1 MRCLLPHLPQS
12 AARGG
17 RASHSPLLRKAYG
30 ANKITN
36 NRPNAVKLVV
46 IALHIQSLGGIPFGM
61 PPNTFIVANLPGI
74 VKQMLN
80 LTLFSA
86 IDTNVSCIIWEI
98 RHLAKHQ
105 KPCYIIDTKRN
116 YQMYRANRRG
126 DTDVQV
132 NFPEDAAFLTSVSY
146 RSRA

>member
-1 MRCLLPHLPQS
+1 MQ
-12 AARGG
+12 
-17 RASHSPLLRKAYG
+17 
-30 ANKITN
+30 
-36 NRPNAVKLVV
+36 
-46 IALHIQSLGGIPFGM
+46 GGIPFGM
-61 PPNTFIVANLPGI
+61 PPNRFIIAKTESK
-74 VKQMLN
+74 VKRMLN
-80 LTLFSA
+80 LTLFSE
-86 IDTNVSCIIWEI
+86 IVTNAACIIWEI